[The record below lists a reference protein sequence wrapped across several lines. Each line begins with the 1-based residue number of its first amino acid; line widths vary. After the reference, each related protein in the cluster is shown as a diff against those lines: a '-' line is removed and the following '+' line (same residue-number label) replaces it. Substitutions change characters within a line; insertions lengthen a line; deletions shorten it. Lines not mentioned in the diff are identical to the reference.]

1 MAVVTDGAF
10 EVTTMVTRS
19 EYLAASFSRRQPW
32 LAEGISRRTWERRGH
47 NITVPS
53 TTAANSVVVTSAPAK
68 GASIP
73 RPRDLPA
80 DEGNSSKAPRAA
92 AGPADHIS
100 PVPAHKRTLLRQAE
114 DQLIHRIHAY
124 LDAQG
129 MTLSD
134 PQALAKAIHTIK
146 LSEPLKHKD
155 GRALVKVYRRAR
167 GRLPEGYDRWVDL
180 IAKWDKSYDRRK
192 ARDLVVRLLAA
203 VGDRPRGILDEMFDH
218 LGQQICDHL
227 PKKVRRLELECERL
241 KKNKYHMPD
250 LRPLKTDA
258 IKEQVYAALADGP
271 KTKKELA
278 RMFRKPYGAI
288 SSVGLRLRA
297 EGQITT
303 IWRGGRFMW
312 ARACTAPPFTPAR
325 DGIVAA
331 LKKGPM
337 TIPALARDTGKGR
350 STIKC
355 ALHRHLLANGT
366 VIRTKFGS
374 YALAG
379 KEPPYVSKRDA
390 IVAALKKRP
399 MTFQALARET
409 RTTPLSLPQFLALLH
424 ANGTVIRTGHG
435 IYALP
440 GSAPVYV
447 PTCDAII
454 SALTKK
460 TMKLGPLV
468 QRVNKSTKSTRS
480 RGTIRTVLR
489 RLVKEGTVKQDR
501 RWGEYRLVRRV
512 RARQEERMQRG
523 GRGS

>member
-1 MAVVTDGAF
+1 
-10 EVTTMVTRS
+10 MVTRS
-19 EYLAASFSRRQPW
+19 EYLAASLSRQQPW
-32 LAEGISRRTWERRGH
+32 LAEGITRRTWERRRR
-47 NITVPS
+47 NITVTS
-53 TTAANSVVVTSAPAK
+53 AAAASSPVVTSAPAK
-68 GASIP
+68 GACTP
-73 RPRDLPA
+73 LRRDLTANVGKP
-80 DEGNSSKAPRAA
+80 SKAPRAA

-288 SSVGLRLRA
+288 SSVGLRLRN
-297 EGQITT
+297 EGQITS
-303 IWRGGRFMW
+303 IWRDGQFKW
-312 ARACTAPPFTPAR
+312 ARASTAPPFIPAR
-325 DGIVAA
+325 DAIVTA

-337 TIPALARDTGKGR
+337 TKPALARDTGRGK
-350 STIKC
+350 STVKS
-355 ALHRHLLANGT
+355 ALYHLLANGT
-366 VIRTKFGS
+366 VIRTKFDTF
-374 YALAG
+374 ALAG
-379 KEPPYVSKRDA
+379 TAPPYVSKGDA
-390 IVAALKKRP
+390 IVAALKKGP
-399 MTFQALARET
+399 MTFQELARKT
-409 RTTPLSLPQFLALLH
+409 CTTPLSLPQFLDRLFAE
-424 ANGTVIRTGHG
+424 GTVIRTGRG

-447 PTCDAII
+447 PTCDAIV

-460 TMKLGPLV
+460 PMTLGPLV
-468 QRVNKSTKSTRS
+468 QDVNKSTKGTRS
-480 RGTIRTVLR
+480 RGTVRTVLA
-489 RLVKEGTVKQDR
+489 RLEKEGTVKQDR
-501 RWGEYRLVRRV
+501 RGGEYRLATRMRAMRGERV
-512 RARQEERMQRG
+512 QRG
-523 GRGS
+523 ERGS